1 MAMIGEVRR
10 LHFRQQKSVREI
22 ARITSLS
29 RNAVRKWLRTPVT
42 GEPKYQRGSRPGKL
56 TAFHEI
62 LLQALKADD
71 VLSIISNGAVKQ
83 RFDSRNSVS
92 LQAAR
97 GD

>member
-1 MAMIGEVRR
+1 MAMKGKVRR

-56 TAFHEI
+56 PAFHEI
-62 LLQALKADD
+62 LLQALKADA